1 MVGMN
6 RAAQFLVLFW
16 LVATAGCRTAINYP
30 NPAGPRY
37 AGGTSGGQRG
47 GWFAATGHLRLVTFN
62 VHWGRHLDRA
72 IELLR
77 VAGAADG
84 ADIVA
89 LQEVDARQTKRVADA
104 LGMSFVYYPAVVHPV
119 TGRDFGTAVL
129 ARWPI
134 VEDWKV
140 ILPHPGRFLRTQ
152 RAATAAT
159 ILVGDDSLRVYS
171 VHLATMMEAGPTS
184 RREQARAVVA
194 DAARFS
200 RVVVAGD
207 MNGVAVG
214 EEFRAC
220 GFLWP
225 TRDNE
230 PTFHV
235 FTWDHIFLRGLVVK
249 DSLSIGVVD
258 EDLGASD
265 HRPVWAV
272 ARLLPPDR
280 GNDHQTGPS
289 RESRLEG
296 CAALALRPDTA
307 TRT

>member
-1 MVGMN
+1 MFMK
-6 RAAQFLVLFW
+6 RAAQSLTLLW
-16 LVATAGCRTAINYP
+16 LVVASGCRAAVNYP
-30 NPAGPRY
+30 SPTGPRY
-37 AGGTSGGQRG
+37 AGDPGGHQRTAPSALIG
-47 GWFAATGHLRLVTFN
+47 ALRLVTFN
-62 VHWGRHLDRA
+62 VHFGRQIGRA

-77 VAGAADG
+77 VAGSAEG

-89 LQEVDARQTKRVADA
+89 LQEVDARQAKRVAGA
-104 LGMSFVYYPAVVHPV
+104 LGMFFVYYPAVVHPL

-129 ARWPI
+129 SRWPI

-140 ILPHPGRFLRTQ
+140 ILPHTGRFLRTQ

-159 ILVGDDSLRVYS
+159 ILVGNDSLRVYS
-171 VHLATMMEAGPTS
+171 VHLATMTEAGPTS

-207 MNGVAVG
+207 VNGVAVG

-235 FTWDHIFLRGLVVK
+235 FTWDHIFLKGVVAK
-249 DSLSIGVVD
+249 DSASTGVVD
-258 EDLGASD
+258 QENGASD

-272 ARLLPPDR
+272 VRLPLPDR
-280 GNDHQTGPS
+280 ANDHASEPS
-289 RESRLEG
+289 GDTRLEG
-296 CAALALRPDTA
+296 CPALRRHPS
-307 TRT
+307 